1 MSTTSSHSALER
13 ALHRLAFATRR
24 AQLGLADLEARLFR
38 KELRATTMGAPVFI
52 TALPR
57 AGTTMLLEVLAGCP
71 EFATQTYRDMP
82 FVLCPMLWRKFS
94 RRARRQS
101 VAQERAHGD
110 GIVISPDS
118 PEAFEEVLWLTF
130 FGKHYGTHTITPWR
144 DCRNAEFLEFFAAH
158 RRKVVALRAREE
170 PRANRYLAK
179 NNQNI
184 ARIGALLDAVPEA
197 MVVVPFRDPLQQAT
211 SLLQQH
217 LHFSALH
224 QRDAFAKRY
233 MADLGHFDFGANLR
247 PIDFDDWHGSRAPQ
261 APQHLHFWL
270 DYWLATYRHLLTHPE
285 SPRLTF
291 VDFERLATTRQVTAL
306 AHRLGI
312 ADTAMLAKSA
322 ERLRPLPLRPV
333 DTAGLPLSLLSA
345 LQETLA
351 ALQQRALR

>member
-1 MSTTSSHSALER
+1 MSGMSPHSFLER
-13 ALHRLAFATRR
+13 ALHRLAFATPR
-24 AQLGLADLEARLFR
+24 AQLGIADLEARLFG
-38 KELRATTMGAPVFI
+38 KELRATTTGAPVFL

-82 FVLCPMLWRKFS
+82 FVLCPMLWRRLT
-94 RRARRQS
+94 RRARRRS
-101 VAQERAHGD
+101 VAEERAHGD

-118 PEAFEEVLWLTF
+118 PEAFEEVLWRTF
-130 FGKHYGTHTITPWR
+130 FGKHYGPHTITPWQH
-144 DCRNAEFLEFFAAH
+144 CRNAEFLEFFAAH

-170 PRANRYLAK
+170 TRAHRYLAK

-184 ARIGALLDAVPEA
+184 ARIGALLDAVPDA
-197 MVVVPFRDPLQQAT
+197 TVVVPFREPLQQAA

-247 PIDFDDWHGSRAPQ
+247 PIDFDGWHGSRAPQ

-270 DYWLATYRHLLTHPE
+270 DYWQATYRHLLTQPAT
-285 SPRLTF
+285 PRLVF
-291 VDFERLATTRQVTAL
+291 VDFAKLATTREIAAL
-306 AHRLGI
+306 GDRLGI
-312 ADTAMLAKSA
+312 ADPTILARNA
-322 ERLRPLPLRPV
+322 ERLRPLPIRTV
-333 DTAGLPLSLLSA
+333 DTAGVPSSLRSA
-345 LQETLA
+345 LQETLV
-351 ALQQRALR
+351 ALRQRTLG